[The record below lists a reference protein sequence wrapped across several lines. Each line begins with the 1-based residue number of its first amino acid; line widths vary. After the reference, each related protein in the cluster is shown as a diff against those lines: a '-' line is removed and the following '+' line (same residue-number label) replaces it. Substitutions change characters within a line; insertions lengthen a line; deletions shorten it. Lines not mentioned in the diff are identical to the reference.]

1 MLTCHQSDTKWQTF
15 GDFQSHQ
22 YIFIPENV
30 FEIHICKWPLEVASR
45 RVKWPD
51 DPVCLGIL
59 PSRAAYTY
67 THIYIYIY
75 IIIYVLG
82 MGSHLGWSVNSLRLG
97 DIYAS
102 VNWVT
107 IDSGNGMAPL
117 GTMPLTEPLM
127 TYYCMG
133 TTSSEIGINILQ
145 FSVKKMYLKMLSAK
159 RQPFCSSLNM

>member
-1 MLTCHQSDTKWQTF
+1 MPPIRHQMTNFWWLSK
-15 GDFQSHQ
+15 SS
-22 YIFIPENV
+22 
-30 FEIHICKWPLEVASR
+30 IHFHSRKCVWNPYLQMAAGSGIKESEVAR
-45 RVKWPD
+45 RPS
-51 DPVCLGIL
+51 L
-59 PSRAAYTY
+59 PRYFAFKSCIYIYT
-67 THIYIYIY
+67 YIYIY